1 MISEAS
7 CVAATSPHMPHS
19 QRCRRAKRSSGRS
32 DRAST
37 KAECALRGTDLSTWI
52 TSGQPDAAQCRAT
65 CSARPKAVC
74 TSMTMPRLMS
84 PPLPA
89 PCPASRPVA
98 LGHQPE
104 DLQLT
109 PVYIFFRPLAP
120 KFGIGAYMRGIG
132 LVLDTARV
140 MLAPCQLFLGL
151 GGEGV
156 EKLGMKKDTAR
167 LLAAPFVIGQVEP
180 ARQQHVGG
188 TVIGIAP
195 VPAHQRRL
203 VERRRLF
210 RVVGK
215 EHPRPRSALYPQI
228 AVEAVLL
235 NHVIARIEPCG
246 DLHRILPGAVGH
258 RVEPP
263 LGIHVQKHR
272 AKGLDRAAVEP
283 VGQRADGPR
292 VAERVDEELIG

>member
-84 PPLPA
+84 LPFPA
-89 PCPASRPVA
+89 SCPASCPVA

-104 DLQLT
+104 DFELP

-120 KFGIGAYMRGIG
+120 KFGVLAHMRGIG
-132 LVLDTARV
+132 LVFHAARIV
-140 MLAPCQLFLGL
+140 LPPAQFLFGL
-151 GGEGV
+151 GGKGV
-156 EKLGMKKDTAR
+156 EELGVQEDAAR
-167 LLAAPFVIGQVEP
+167 LLAAPRVVGEVEA
-180 ARQQHVGG
+180 ARQEHVGG
-188 TVIGIAP
+188 TVIGIAA

-203 VERRRLF
+203 VERGCLLGP
-210 RVVGK
+210 VGEK
-215 EHPRPRSALYPQI
+215 HPRA
-228 AVEAVLL
+228 
-235 NHVIARIEPCG
+235 
-246 DLHRILPGAVGH
+246 
-258 RVEPP
+258 
-263 LGIHVQKHR
+263 
-272 AKGLDRAAVEP
+272 
-283 VGQRADGPR
+283 
-292 VAERVDEELIG
+292 